1 MDPAVGD
8 LADCDVLIEGGIIAA
23 IGPSLAADDAEVIDG
38 TDRIV
43 VPGFIDTHRHLWQT
57 ALRNLAA
64 DWTLSQYLVGVLAT
78 MAPAYRPD
86 DVYAGNLLGALE
98 ALDHGIT
105 TILDWSHCA
114 LGSPDHVDAAI
125 AALERSGM
133 RAVLAYGNAAPIWID
148 RAKTAD
154 WSELHRLREHGA
166 YGAGMVTVAA
176 ALRGPDFGTVDV
188 AVEDWRAAR
197 KLGLPISVHI
207 GVAGFGDRPVAALAG
222 RGLLGPDTTYV
233 HCSRLHDDE
242 LRMIADTGGSASVAA
257 EVEMH
262 MGHGYPPTGRLLAAG
277 IRPSLSID
285 VCTGIGGDMFTAM
298 RTTLAMQ
305 RALDNDRVISAGGTP
320 KRLELTARD
329 VLEFATVQGARTLG
343 LADRTGSLTPGKAA
357 DLLLLRTDQLNMLPV
372 NNPVASVA
380 LAANTSNIDIVMV
393 GGAVRKRRGQLTGVD
408 LAQVRKLAEA
418 SRDRLI
424 AATAGAALGGA
435 WQPSADW

>member
-1 MDPAVGD
+1 
-8 LADCDVLIEGGIIAA
+8 
-23 IGPSLAADDAEVIDG
+23 
-38 TDRIV
+38 
-43 VPGFIDTHRHLWQT
+43 
-57 ALRNLAA
+57 
-64 DWTLSQYLVGVLAT
+64 
-78 MAPAYRPD
+78 
-86 DVYAGNLLGALE
+86 
-98 ALDHGIT
+98 
-105 TILDWSHCA
+105 
-114 LGSPDHVDAAI
+114 
-125 AALERSGM
+125 
-133 RAVLAYGNAAPIWID
+133 
-148 RAKTAD
+148 
-154 WSELHRLREHGA
+154 
-166 YGAGMVTVAA
+166 
-176 ALRGPDFGTVDV
+176 
-188 AVEDWRAAR
+188 
-197 KLGLPISVHI
+197 
-207 GVAGFGDRPVAALAG
+207 
-222 RGLLGPDTTYV
+222 
-233 HCSRLHDDE
+233 
-242 LRMIADTGGSASVAA
+242 
-257 EVEMH
+257 
-262 MGHGYPPTGRLLAAG
+262 
-277 IRPSLSID
+277 
-285 VCTGIGGDMFTAM
+285 M